1 MGRVYASTNPHLKN
15 NRTKCSA
22 NFPYEDRDLAI
33 LIQCQDTRMK
43 IKYYI
48 GRPGVGKSTL
58 VRKMMALLGDGELVK
73 EGLVVYHKFPATKT
87 IVLGI
92 YDEAV
97 FSGTDRWSKGV
108 GPKFRAW
115 LEDAQERFADWTIIG
130 EGERLSNNPNL
141 DAMFATGDMELYAVT
156 VSEETLKKRHEG
168 RGMEQSESWQKGMAT
183 RIANLMNKYK
193 HAVLVNE

>member
-1 MGRVYASTNPHLKN
+1 
-15 NRTKCSA
+15 
-22 NFPYEDRDLAI
+22 
-33 LIQCQDTRMK
+33 MK

-58 VRKMMALLGDGELVK
+58 VRKTMELLGPGELVK
-73 EGLVVYHKFPATKT
+73 EGLVVYHKFPETKT

-115 LEDAQERFADWTIIG
+115 LEDAQQRFPDWTIIG

-141 DAMFATGDMELYAVT
+141 DAMFATEDMELLLVT
-156 VSEETLKKRHEG
+156 VSEETLKKRHDG
-168 RGMEQSESWQKGMAT
+168 RGEAQSESWQKGMAT
-183 RIANLMNKYK
+183 RIRNLANKYK
-193 HAVLVNE
+193 HTVVVNE